1 MFEYFCLTA
10 KGAALLAKA
19 QTGETLTFTR
29 FQIGD
34 GEIPVGAAMSDTVA
48 LVHPLM
54 YLQIAGLTHS
64 GSTATIKT
72 TFANAGA
79 SSDFWWREVGL
90 LAQDPVEGEILYAY
104 ANAGDKADHIPAPSS
119 TAVSFAFAM
128 IAKVDNAKQVSAV
141 IDPSVVFV
149 TDKMLKDYATKSDL
163 AQALE
168 EKAPLIHT
176 HGTEEITGF
185 AKALSSKADRP
196 QTYTA
201 TLTAAKWTGSASPY
215 TQTVNI
221 AGVPAGSVV
230 VVGLAAGA
238 TEQQLKTCRAARIE
252 PAGQAAGAITLKAMG
267 TKPSIDLPITATV
280 VK

>member
-34 GEIPVGAAMSDTVA
+34 GEIPVGAAMSDTAA

-168 EKAPLIHT
+168 EKAPLVHT
-176 HGTEEITGF
+176 HGLSDVTGLDEALS
-185 AKALSSKADRP
+185 AKADKSHKHAASDIQAGTLGGKVQANAAAAAALSEAQVRNIRA
-196 QTYTA
+196 QTA
-201 TLTAAKWTGSASPY
+201 NLTAGTSPLA
-215 TQTVNI
+215 N
-221 AGVPAGSVV
+221 GEVV
-230 VVGLAAGA
+230 LVY
-238 TEQQLKTCRAARIE
+238 E
-252 PAGQAAGAITLKAMG
+252 
-267 TKPSIDLPITATV
+267 
-280 VK
+280 

>member
-34 GEIPVGAAMSDTVA
+34 GEIPVGAAMSDTAA

-168 EKAPLIHT
+168 EKAPLVHT

-185 AKALSSKADRP
+185 AKALSTKADRP
-196 QTYTA
+196 ELFAA
-201 TLTAAKWTGSASPY
+201 TMRAAKWTGDAPPY
-215 TQTVNI
+215 TQTLLLPTEGIVAI
-221 AGVPAGSVV
+221 
-230 VVGLAAGA
+230 GLTATA
-238 TEQQLKTCRAARIE
+238 TEEEIKVCRAARIE
-252 PAGQAAGAITLKAMG
+252 LVETANSVITAKAMG
-267 TKPSIDLPITATV
+267 VKPGIDIKISATQIV
-280 VK
+280 